1 MIAISSHH
9 LPEFEGCAATV
20 VLPILVSLQGER
32 ERDILDTTC
41 GQTSWL
47 KLVTQARGLTLQQ
60 LVKFRLN
67 IASNRKFRGQRETK
81 PKVGGGK

>member
-1 MIAISSHH
+1 MIAIISHH
-9 LPEFEGCAATV
+9 LSEFEGCAATV
-20 VLPILVSLQGER
+20 VSPILVSLRGER
-32 ERDILDTTC
+32 DFLDTTC

-67 IASNRKFRGQRETK
+67 IASNRQLRGQRETK